1 MSTTIRINERDKDEL
16 DKLQAE
22 VFLATGKK
30 LSYPELLGVIMKMSR
45 TSLKGQL
52 IELIRSPQ
60 EIDWEKSEKYVSDW
74 GFSDSSDI
82 DEVLYG

>member
-1 MSTTIRINERDKDEL
+1 MSTTIRINNEDKDEL

-22 VFLATGKK
+22 IFLSTGRK
-30 LSYPELLGVIMKMSR
+30 LSYPQLLGIILKMSR
-45 TSLKGQL
+45 TNLRSHL
-52 IELIRSPQ
+52 IELIKSPQ
-60 EIDWEKSEKYVSDW
+60 GIDWEKSEKYINDW